1 MAADLAAPEIGGAA
15 RAAADA
21 RPAPDARPAAVAQP
35 PIEPIFQLGAKLVLI
50 THPERIYFPDTGIT
64 KGEVLAY
71 YRDVAPYL
79 LPHLA
84 GRPMVMERWPEGIAE
99 HSFYQKDAPSYF
111 PDWLRRHPMS
121 YRRAGKTVHH
131 PLVDDAADLLY
142 LVNLGTLTLHAF
154 LSRLPDLEHPDHVVI
169 DIDPP
174 PDSRASEGSGAR
186 DAFLLAVEAAH
197 LFREELAGMGMDPL
211 VKTSGKRGLHLALPL
226 DGALDFGEV
235 RASLTALFN
244 RLITRYPHRLTREAR
259 LDRRG
264 GRVYLDA
271 LRMALGATVVPPY
284 VVRPTPGATVSMPVT
299 WEELDHLEDPTA
311 FTVRTALPRLALTGD
326 LWAPLAPP
334 AEGSAAAAPRTA
346 ATAGTPETFAK
357 APDGE

>member
-1 MAADLAAPEIGGAA
+1 MAADAVEATPPAAATPPGATTPPGAA
-15 RAAADA
+15 ELP
-21 RPAPDARPAAVAQP
+21 PAGPF
-35 PIEPIFQLGAKLVLI
+35 IEPIFQLGAKLVLI
-50 THPERIYFPDTGIT
+50 THPERIYFPETGIT

-84 GRPMVMERWPEGIAE
+84 GRPMVMERWPEGISE

-111 PDWLRRHPMS
+111 PDWLRRHSMA

-174 PDSRASEGSGAR
+174 HPEPTASGGSGAR
-186 DAFLLAVEAAH
+186 EAFQLALETAH
-197 LFREELAGMGMDPL
+197 LFRDELVAAGMDPL

-226 DGALDFGEV
+226 DGSLDYREV
-235 RASLTALFN
+235 RASLTDLFD
-244 RLITRYPHRLTREAR
+244 RLISRYPRRLTREAH

-284 VVRPTPGATVSMPVT
+284 VVRPTPEATVSMPVT
-299 WEELDHLEDPTA
+299 WEELDRIESPA
-311 FTVRTALPRLALTGD
+311 VFTVRTALPRLAQTGD
-326 LWAPLAPP
+326 LWAALAPATPVPGAAPPPSPLAPSP
-334 AEGSAAAAPRTA
+334 
-346 ATAGTPETFAK
+346 PETFAE